1 MNEREE
7 REKNCYVQAKN
18 LFIQR
23 VGPVQ
28 LTIAIPLLL
37 IFGSLLP
44 VLQNIFAE
52 EYRTWFE
59 KDYDWDEF
67 YDDGINRQSVE
78 EACNASEDYEKH
90 KKACDKA
97 YDKIEKE
104 EEASREAYPYIID
117 KSPLPNTQEYQENVV
132 DKLTE
137 EQKEKTQETIDEYKE
152 EACENAGAEW
162 EDGECDTK
170 GDDEKTDKY
179 LDKTRNIRDD
189 VVQHEEKSDEE

>member
-1 MNEREE
+1 MNEGEA
-7 REKNCYVQAKN
+7 REKDCYLQTKN

-23 VGPVQ
+23 VEPVQ
-28 LTIAIPLLL
+28 LAITISLLL
-37 IFGSLLP
+37 IFTSFLP
-44 VLQNIFAE
+44 IFQNIFAE

-78 EACNASEDYEKH
+78 EACDASEDYEKH

-97 YDKIEKE
+97 YDKIEE
-104 EEASREAYPYIID
+104 QEEASREAYPYIID

-137 EQKEKTQETIDEYKE
+137 EQKEKKQETIEKYHK
-152 EACENAGAEW
+152 EACEDSGAEW
-162 EDGECDTK
+162 EDGACDTK
-170 GDDEKTDKY
+170 GDDEKADEY
-179 LDKTRNIRDD
+179 RDKTRDIKD
-189 VVQHEEKSDEE
+189 DEEQH